1 MMISIDLTGD
11 TAQAVLWALR
21 EHRNHRFPV
30 REYVDKHYANMDE
43 PFRNRKIG
51 EVQDRLDRLQS
62 LENRLLT
69 KLAQASA
76 STGESK

>member
-1 MMISIDLTGD
+1 MMLSIDLTGD

-21 EHRNHRFPV
+21 EHRNNRSPV
-30 REYVDKHYANMDE
+30 REYVDKHYAGMDE

-51 EVQDRLDRLQS
+51 EVQDRLDRLLS

-76 STGESK
+76 PTGRAE